1 MAEKR
6 KGTALITGATSSVG
20 AAYADRLARRGYDL
34 VLVGRS
40 RERLEKLAGRI
51 EWETE
56 ALVGVIP
63 ANLADPL
70 DLRRVENAFGL
81 DTSITLLVNNAG
93 MGLFSPALDSDIDEM
108 QDMITLNVTAV
119 MRLTCAAAIHFVDRG
134 CGAIINISSAV
145 AIAPE
150 FLNGVYGGT
159 KAFVLALSQALYQEL
174 TGTGVRVQVVLPNEN
189 FAARASPG
197 SSVDPSVEPPV
208 MSSDDLVDA
217 ALAGFDLGEFATIP
231 SLPDVRDWETFESA
245 RMAFRPSLSL
255 GRPASRYLT
264 RIADTASAWGTPY

>member
-1 MAEKR
+1 MAEDR
-6 KGTALITGATSSVG
+6 KGTALITGASSSVG

-40 RERLEKLAGRI
+40 RERLEKLAARI

-56 ALVGVIP
+56 ALVGVLP
-63 ANLADPL
+63 ADLADPV

-93 MGLFSPALDSDIDEM
+93 MGLYAPALDSDIDEM

-119 MRLTCAAAIHFVDRG
+119 MRLTCAAATHFVDRG
-134 CGAIINISSAV
+134 GGAIINISSAV

-150 FLNGVYGGT
+150 LLNGVYGGT
-159 KAFVLALSQALYQEL
+159 KAFVLALSQALCQEL
-174 TGTGVRVQVVLPNEN
+174 TGTGVRVQVVLPSEN
-189 FAARASPG
+189 LATRATDVPTDQSR
-197 SSVDPSVEPPV
+197 EPTV

-245 RMAFRPSLSL
+245 RLAFRQSLSL